1 MRSSEGTRFPL
12 RIQYDEQ
19 WGFEHTTW
27 AERGPRGA
35 NDGENKP
42 PEAKQAG
49 CSDAAS
55 NDNLEPTV
63 GKSLETL
70 PREVVQKPPR
80 QKHVSRQDLFEF
92 RLISRNSKYL
102 DGGTRSEHLAC
113 SLWFPCHGNLP
124 AKRHR
129 DEHCGPPID
138 VADLP
143 TQITET
149 STAAP
154 TVHN

>member
-1 MRSSEGTRFPL
+1 MRPSEGTRFPF
-12 RIQYDEQ
+12 RVQFEER

-55 NDNLEPTV
+55 DDNPEPTV

-80 QKHVSRQDLFEF
+80 QKNVSRQDLFEF
-92 RLISRNSKYL
+92 QL
-102 DGGTRSEHLAC
+102 
-113 SLWFPCHGNLP
+113 
-124 AKRHR
+124 
-129 DEHCGPPID
+129 
-138 VADLP
+138 
-143 TQITET
+143 
-149 STAAP
+149 
-154 TVHN
+154 